1 MQHAVHPPRRRPI
14 ASRDHILAKR
24 LATALASAGVSPNS
38 ISVAGM
44 LASVAGGI
52 ALAMTRTFEPAWP
65 FFVFGAAMMQARLL
79 ANMFDGMVAIQTSKA
94 SPIGGL
100 YNEVPDR
107 VSDAAF
113 FLGMGYAAG
122 GVPEL
127 GFWAALLAVMTA
139 YVRSE
144 GAVAGSHQEYCGP
157 MAKPH
162 RMAIS
167 TCGCLLAAFLP
178 RAWVP
183 AWEAVPGAGVMA
195 VTLAIIVL
203 GCLVT
208 IPRRLA
214 KIAAALRK
222 STP

>member
-1 MQHAVHPPRRRPI
+1 MKSVDHPPRRPI
-14 ASRDHILAKR
+14 ASRDHVLAKR
-24 LATALASAGVSPNS
+24 VATVLASAGVSPNAIS
-38 ISVAGM
+38 IAGM

-52 ALAMTRTFEPAWP
+52 ALALTRSTEPAWP
-65 FFVFGAAMMQARLL
+65 LFLFAAAMMQARLL
-79 ANMFDGMVAIQTSKA
+79 ANMFDGMVAIQTSRA

-100 YNEVPDR
+100 YNEIPDR

-127 GFWAALLAVMTA
+127 GYAAAMLAIMTA

-144 GAVAGSHQEYCGP
+144 GAVAGAHQEYCGP

-162 RMAIS
+162 RMAFA
-167 TCGCLLAAFLP
+167 TCGCLLAAGVP
-178 RAWVP
+178 P
-183 AWEAVPGAGVMA
+183 AWIPQWETVPDAGIMA
-195 VTLAIIVL
+195 ATLAVIVL

-208 IPRRLA
+208 ILRRLA
-214 KIAAALRK
+214 RIAAALRA
-222 STP
+222 SES